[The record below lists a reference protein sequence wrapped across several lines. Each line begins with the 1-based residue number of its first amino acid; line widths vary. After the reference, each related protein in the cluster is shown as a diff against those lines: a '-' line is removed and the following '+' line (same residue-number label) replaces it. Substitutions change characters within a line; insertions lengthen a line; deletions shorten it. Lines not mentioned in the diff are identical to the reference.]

1 MGSYPQSAIHRYRR
15 HSCLSL
21 FQSAERRQ
29 VSRQIMA
36 LYDIVFPVLYSGC
49 DICTVGPYAWNA
61 DASQDGMLYTYAD
74 FFYQE
79 GAKRWLILK

>member
-1 MGSYPQSAIHRYRR
+1 
-15 HSCLSL
+15 
-21 FQSAERRQ
+21 
-29 VSRQIMA
+29 MA

-49 DICTVGPYAWNA
+49 DICTVASYAGDA